1 MCACVDLS
9 RSLNCSQFRYAPCL
23 NVAGAPRKRRASNC
37 KQIKATIKQQQAAIC
52 LKATKSRRSGGC
64 PGGGLRASSRAPTP
78 LPRGRTPEGR
88 VANQPFASKPR
99 GMGALS
105 RGVGGCTLTRA
116 VPLARP
122 AHTRPRGIKR
132 TRGWGGIKWR
142 KSPGPLAALGE
153 CQLP

>member
-1 MCACVDLS
+1 MNYQCAI
-9 RSLNCSQFRYAPCL
+9 
-23 NVAGAPRKRRASNC
+23 G
-37 KQIKATIKQQQAAIC
+37 
-52 LKATKSRRSGGC
+52 SG
-64 PGGGLRASSRAPTP
+64 PDP

-88 VANQPFASKPR
+88 VATQPFASKPR

-142 KSPGPLAALGE
+142 KSPGPLAGLDE
-153 CQLP
+153 YRPP